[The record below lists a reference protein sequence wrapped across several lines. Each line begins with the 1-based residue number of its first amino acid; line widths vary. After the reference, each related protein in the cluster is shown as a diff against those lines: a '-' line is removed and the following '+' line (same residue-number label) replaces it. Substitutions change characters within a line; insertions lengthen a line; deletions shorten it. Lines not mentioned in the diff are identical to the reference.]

1 MLRTE
6 IATLLRYLREQA
18 KNLDGDILGS
28 HQLDAHW
35 SLAFA
40 CNQPPEPWEM
50 CRAPDFHNIPIT
62 EFFTNHPTE
71 IQEALKPKATW
82 DLLQAQA
89 DASTA
94 LEDSMSELQRNAHGH
109 PGNVQYYDSAKK
121 TWLTVAVRS
130 IRWFDARETYRKTVS
145 QTKDEFCARVDKR
158 LATLHKRA
166 KEKPTPRHLEELTA
180 YQRYTSGEQ
189 LSINLK
195 EFGERRRSAR
205 TFLAK
210 LDGTPDFAKTVFKH
224 LRQAENEVRLAHGI
238 SAVGEAWVSETE
250 LLYRVRQLL
259 PGVEIIE
266 LICIL

>member
-50 CRAPDFHNIPIT
+50 YRAPDSHNIPIT

-89 DASTA
+89 GARIA
-94 LEDSMSELQRNAHGH
+94 LEDSMSKLQRNAHGH

-121 TWLTVAVRS
+121 T
-130 IRWFDARETYRKTVS
+130 
-145 QTKDEFCARVDKR
+145 
-158 LATLHKRA
+158 
-166 KEKPTPRHLEELTA
+166 
-180 YQRYTSGEQ
+180 
-189 LSINLK
+189 
-195 EFGERRRSAR
+195 
-205 TFLAK
+205 
-210 LDGTPDFAKTVFKH
+210 
-224 LRQAENEVRLAHGI
+224 
-238 SAVGEAWVSETE
+238 
-250 LLYRVRQLL
+250 
-259 PGVEIIE
+259 
-266 LICIL
+266 